1 MHEARDPRGAGSAAS
16 GGELDFQRRY
26 EELAPALHAW
36 AELRIRPQMRALVEP
51 GDVVQEVWCRAWRER
66 AQVAA
71 LDPAFRG
78 WLFRIAKNVLLEA
91 FRRAR
96 APAFRA
102 GSAGTT
108 TRVLALEGVP
118 DSITAVSRRLARDE
132 GLAKLVE
139 WLRGLEEDERLLVA
153 HVGLE
158 GLSFAEVGERV
169 GLSRDAVARR
179 WQRLRARMAEQRLAR
194 DLLADPL

>member
-1 MHEARDPRGAGSAAS
+1 MHDARDERGASAATP
-16 GGELDFQRRY
+16 GGEAEFQRRY

-66 AQVAA
+66 QQLSA
-71 LDPAFRG
+71 LDPAFRA

-96 APAFRA
+96 GPAYRA
-102 GSAGTT
+102 GSTGTT

-132 GLAKLVE
+132 GLARLVE
-139 WLRGLEEDERLLVA
+139 WLRGLEEEERLLVA
-153 HVGLE
+153 HIGLE
-158 GLSFAEVGERV
+158 GLTFAEVGERLD
-169 GLSRDAVARR
+169 LSRDAVAKR
-179 WQRLRARMAEQRLAR
+179 WQRLRARMSEQRLAR
-194 DLLADPL
+194 ELLAEPN

>member
-169 GLSRDAVARR
+169 GLSRDAVAKR